1 MVEDDPDILSQT
13 LACFAGEPDFSCVGA
28 FAYAEHLIANMDA
41 IRPDVVLLSIGLPGQ
56 DGLSC
61 LRQLKPHYPA
71 VHFVLYTAHDSYSRE
86 ARAAGASAYFVKPE
100 LPADLIAGVREVVR
114 GGA

>member
-1 MVEDDPDILSQT
+1 MVEDDPDILAQT
-13 LACFAGEPDFSCVGA
+13 LACFSAEPDFDCVGA
-28 FAYAEHLIANMDA
+28 YESAGRLIANMDQ

-61 LRQLKPHYPA
+61 LRQLKPLYPA
-71 VHFVLYTAHDSYSRE
+71 VHFVLYTAHVSYLHE
-86 ARAAGASAYFVKPE
+86 ARAAGASAYIVKPE

-114 GGA
+114 GA